1 MSWGPF
7 GDNIAFIF
15 DEQLW
20 ILNLDSLEAK
30 PVAQDDNLAS
40 NPTWAPY
47 GLASTIDL
55 KEIDAIT
62 LTPRP
67 TRIPTP
73 LPEELESVE

>member
-1 MSWGPF
+1 MTWGPY
-7 GDNIAFIF
+7 GDNIALIF

-20 ILNLDSLEAK
+20 ILNLASLEAR
-30 PVAQDDNLAS
+30 PVAQDDNLAT

-55 KEIDAIT
+55 SEMDTIT

-73 LPEELESVE
+73 VPEELEPVE